1 MDFALLTKI
10 KANHNLW
17 STSAKTH
24 DKDKADPPPK
34 VQKSSPSS
42 YAQKL
47 EHWKGQQQQ
56 KNSRKIPNR

>member
-34 VQKSSPSS
+34 VQKSSSSS
-42 YAQKL
+42 YAKNL
-47 EHWKGQQQQ
+47 NTEKVNNNKKQQ
-56 KNSRKIPNR
+56 KNTK